1 MKPVILGGHER
12 PIKDIIFNREDDFL
26 FVASTDRI
34 VSLWSTETNERIGTY
49 KHDAAINCMRTTQD
63 SKYLITGD
71 SSGVIYIWEAYTGE
85 ILTKIE
91 GDVSSPIYALDFGIS
106 NNQLSITYGH
116 RSKSVKSK
124 IVIINIDDAIK
135 LSKNKEISLKEIP
148 QKGFEI
154 NQTMPNDVHLCKSK
168 LINCNKEIICAY
180 DTGLVERRD
189 IEGNVL
195 KSAKLH
201 TKQIMDL
208 SLTAYEELALT
219 SGKDGK
225 SVLFDPETLQ
235 ILNEFKPE
243 NPVRNI
249 NSGKISPLFNP
260 DLSEKNQLRHCIIGG
275 GQESKDVTFTKSN
288 EGGFEILIY
297 EMITGEEL
305 GAIGGHFSPINVIA
319 ISNNG
324 KVIVSGAEEGTVRK
338 HVMEEEYYALNQ
350 N

>member
-26 FVASTDRI
+26 FVASVDRI
-34 VSLWSTETNERIGTY
+34 VSLWSTETNERIGTF
-49 KHDAAINCMRTTQD
+49 KHDAAINCMKTTQD

-91 GDVSSPIYALDFGIS
+91 GDINSPIQSLDLGIS
-106 NNQLSITYGH
+106 NNQLSITLGH
-116 RSKSVKSK
+116 RSTKNDVGK
-124 IVIINIDDAIK
+124 IVFINIDDAIK
-135 LSKNKEISLKEIP
+135 LSKNREITLNKIP
-148 QKGFEI
+148 QKGFETYKEI
-154 NQTMPNDVHLCKSK
+154 KLSKSK

-180 DTGLVERRD
+180 DSGLVERRD
-189 IEGNVL
+189 IEGSIL
-195 KSAKLH
+195 KSAQIH
-201 TKQIMDL
+201 SKQIMDL
-208 SLTAYEELALT
+208 SLSAYEELALT

-235 ILNEFKPE
+235 VLNEFKPE

-275 GQESKDVTFTKSN
+275 GQESKDVTFTRSN

-324 KVIVSGAEEGTVRK
+324 RVIVSGAEEGTVRK
-338 HVMEEEYYALNQ
+338 HVMEEDYYALNQ